1 MAHHLTVKRL
11 RFRPCLGQAGVHD
24 NTSDVKVN
32 QTEVKGT
39 ASEVTGVKDRWLQ
52 LASCGADRT
61 VKIFN
66 IDMDQIAF

>member
-11 RFRPCLGQAGVHD
+11 RFRPCLGQAGVHGI
-24 NTSDVKVN
+24 TLDVKVN
-32 QTEVKGT
+32 QTEVKVT
-39 ASEVTGVKDRWLQ
+39 DTEVTGVKDRWLQ

-66 IDMDQIAF
+66 IDLDRIVF